1 MKATCPYCLAE
12 SKLERK
18 HTGKHTDCPTCG
30 KRFRVFRVRTIGE
43 YMVAVIFLSLPIMLF
58 LSLLIYNRN
67 MVVGGGVWF
76 GQGRSV
82 GDKRPT
88 FEKNLFY
95 DEVLTLKK
103 FVDVYSSDPQ
113 QPQPTKIKAEHIGKI
128 VKWNGS
134 VSDIGM
140 TKITNQLYVKFTN
153 PPSSG
158 KDVVVY
164 FRDSKFK
171 KILKLKKG
179 DPVTYLGTITASTL
193 HGYEILLSN
202 GDIILSREY

>member
-1 MKATCPYCLAE
+1 MFP
-12 SKLERK
+12 
-18 HTGKHTDCPTCG
+18 
-30 KRFRVFRVRTIGE
+30 
-43 YMVAVIFLSLPIMLF
+43 
-58 LSLLIYNRN
+58 
-67 MVVGGGVWF
+67 
-76 GQGRSV
+76 
-82 GDKRPT
+82 RPT

-140 TKITNQLYVKFTN
+140 TKIQNKLYVIFKY
-153 PPSSG
+153 PPSSD

-164 FRDSKFK
+164 FHDSKFK
-171 KILKLKKG
+171 KILKLKKS
-179 DPVTYLGTITASTL
+179 DPVTYFGTITASTL
-193 HGYEILLSN
+193 HGHGILLSN
-202 GDIILSREY
+202 GDIVLSPEY